1 MDMKK
6 IFLILGLIILSAKTF
21 AQDTEYPKNEIKVN
35 IANTIIMA
43 SAEVGYER
51 FIGTNQSIEAVALIN
66 DRINF
71 HSESGSR
78 KFNTNSVKLG
88 YNYYFDTYNAG
99 AGLYA
104 NPFVKYRFGDFE
116 QDVVLDGLPD
126 PITEK
131 TDMDTFMV
139 GIGAGYKWSFNDTFV
154 LAPFA
159 SVARNFSDE
168 VGDRFSNV
176 EFHAG
181 FYVGYRF

>member
-1 MDMKK
+1 MKK
-6 IFLILGLIILSAKTF
+6 ILLILTLVVLSAKGF
-21 AQDTEYPKNEIKVN
+21 AQNTEFPKNEIKFN

-51 FIGTNQSIEAVALIN
+51 FIGRNQSIEAVALIN

-78 KFNTNSVKLG
+78 KFNTNSFKLG
-88 YNYYFDTYNAG
+88 YNYYFDNYNAG

-104 NPFVKYRFGDFE
+104 NPFIKYRFGDFE
-116 QDVVLDGLPD
+116 QDVILDGFPN
-126 PITEK
+126 PVTEK
-131 TDMDTFMV
+131 TDMDSFMV
-139 GIGAGYKWSFNDTFV
+139 GIGAGYKWNFNDTFV

-159 SVARNFSDE
+159 SVARNFSDD
-168 VGDRFSNV
+168 VGDRFSNI

-181 FYVGYRF
+181 LYVGYRF